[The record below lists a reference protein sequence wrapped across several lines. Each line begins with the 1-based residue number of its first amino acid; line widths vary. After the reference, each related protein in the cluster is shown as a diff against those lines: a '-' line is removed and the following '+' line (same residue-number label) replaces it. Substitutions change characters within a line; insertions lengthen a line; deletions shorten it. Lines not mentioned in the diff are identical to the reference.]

1 MAWYQYV
8 LGALLILLSTFLTV
22 VVLMQEGR
30 SQGLSGVIGGGTDSF
45 LSKTKGRSNEAR
57 LERLTRNMAILFFV
71 IVLVAFVVLLFV

>member
-1 MAWYQYV
+1 MLWYHYL
-8 LGALLILLSTFLTV
+8 LGAILILLSVFLTV

-57 LERLTRNMAILFFV
+57 LERLTRNMAVFFFV